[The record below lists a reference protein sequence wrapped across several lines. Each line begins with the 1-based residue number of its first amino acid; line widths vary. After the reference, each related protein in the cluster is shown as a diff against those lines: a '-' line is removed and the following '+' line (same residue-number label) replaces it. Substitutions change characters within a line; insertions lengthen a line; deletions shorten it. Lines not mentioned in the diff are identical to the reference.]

1 MLNAALSSSMLL
13 TAAHAAANVLYVSS
27 YSGKVTTLDLNSARS
42 PSCRA
47 ADNVPV
53 LKAVSSTDGCAVSP
67 SWLTLD
73 HAHSTLFCI
82 DEALPSD
89 KGSLSSFK
97 TNSNGSLTTLNK
109 AVTLGGPVS
118 GALYGPN
125 GSALAVAHYGAG
137 ALTTWDVSNPSN
149 LTLVQSELYHM
160 DKPGPIADRQNAPHP
175 HQTLLDPTGK
185 FILVPDLGADKIY
198 VYAVAANSLRLTALP
213 PIVVKAGS
221 GPRHVAF
228 AVRDGKTFMYLATE
242 LANTIIGY
250 EVTYPDGGI
259 EFKELFNIDSHGAG
273 KPVSEAVYAA
283 EILVSPDA
291 KFLIVSSRGDNTFSI
306 PNFDRKNS
314 TNITSDP
321 LINFS
326 IDGETGSL
334 TPIQEAPC
342 GGRYPRQF
350 SINKAGTLVAV
361 GQQKDARVVLIKRDP
376 ESGKLGDFVGYADV
390 AGEITSVIFNE

>member
-1 MLNAALSSSMLL
+1 MLNAALTSSMLL

-42 PSCRA
+42 PSCRV

-118 GALYGPN
+118 GA
-125 GSALAVAHYGAG
+125 GAG

-198 VYAVAANSLRLTALP
+198 VYAVAANSLRLTVLP

-228 AVRDGKTFMYLATE
+228 AVRDDKTFMYLVTE

>member
-1 MLNAALSSSMLL
+1 MLNAALTSSMLL

-27 YSGKVTTLDLNSARS
+27 YSGKVTTLDLNSAIS
-42 PSCRA
+42 PSYRA
-47 ADNVPV
+47 SDNVPV
-53 LKAVSSTDGCAVSP
+53 LKAISSTDGCAVSP
-67 SWLTLD
+67 SCLTLD

-97 TNSNGSLTTLNK
+97 TNSNGSLTALNK
-109 AVTLGGPVS
+109 AVTLGGP
-118 GALYGPN
+118 
-125 GSALAVAHYGAG
+125 GAG
-137 ALTTWDVSNPSN
+137 ALTAWNVSNPSN

-160 DKPGPIADRQNAPHP
+160 DKPGPIADRQTAPHP
-175 HQTLLDPTGK
+175 HQALLDPTGK

-198 VYAVAANSLRLTALP
+198 VYAVADDSLRLTALP

-228 AVRDGKTFMYLATE
+228 AFRDGKTFMYLVTE

-259 EFKELFNIDSHGAG
+259 EFNELFNIDSHGAG
-273 KPVSEAVYAA
+273 KPVSGAVYAA
-283 EILVSPDA
+283 EILVS
-291 KFLIVSSRGDNTFSI
+291 FLIVSSRGDNTFSI
-306 PNFDRKNS
+306 PSFDRKNS

-326 IDGETGSL
+326 VDGETGSL
-334 TPIQEAPC
+334 TLIEEAPC

-350 SINKAGTLVAV
+350 SMNKAGTLVAV